1 MEFFTR
7 ANVGLLA
14 SLAGQPYDKTNA
26 VHREQGQQLRHGVV
40 GKTKQLARLVLREVQ
55 ALGYQVELRHHWHD
69 VDRKTDTPI
78 YKCYTW
84 ASFTKPN
91 ARTKHI
97 YFTLGV
103 DGTAGEVVIKLDYQR
118 KNPPGRQRE
127 PNLTSEQRT
136 ALQNFL
142 NSEGETDV
150 GWHTVQPAALSGYNW
165 DSLARWAIDFIQ
177 ANNRLYDE
185 AVRIIQVGATA
196 TAPQWG
202 GTHPPA
208 DETERRRATYLLEA
222 RQIDPADDHYAMS
235 TALWRQLRDLCGT
248 RNVAT
253 ESPTGYRTRIDLEVR
268 HPLTDA
274 RMLFELK
281 SGNGSS
287 SLRPAVRE
295 ALGQLMEYAYWPRTP
310 ALVRALVIATP
321 NAPTAELNRFLSR
334 ISLPDGVRLEYLQV
348 NPSTG
353 ANDAELQEL
362 LRRYGF
368 IDRE

>member
-1 MEFFTR
+1 MDFFTR
-7 ANVGLLA
+7 ANVDLLA
-14 SLAGQPYDKTNA
+14 TQAGQPYDKTDA
-26 VHREQGQQLRHGVV
+26 GHRDIGQQLRHGVV
-40 GKTKQLARLVLREVQ
+40 GKTKQLARLVLRDVQ
-55 ALGYQVELRHHWHD
+55 TLGYRVDLRHHWHD

-78 YKCYTW
+78 YKPYTW
-84 ASFTKPN
+84 ASFTKPD
-91 ARTKHI
+91 AGTKHI

-103 DGTAGEVVIKLDYQR
+103 DGTAGELVIKLDYQR
-118 KNPPGRQRE
+118 KDPPGRQNQ

-142 NSEGETDV
+142 NSEGGADV
-150 GWHTVQPAALSGYNW
+150 GWHTVQPTALSGYNW
-165 DSLARWAIDFIQ
+165 DSLTQWATDFIQ

-185 AVRIIQVGATA
+185 AVRVIQVGA

-208 DETERRRATYLLEA
+208 DETERRRAAYLLKA

-235 TALWRQLRDLCGT
+235 AALWRQLRKLCGA
-248 RNVAT
+248 RNVAA

-268 HPLTDA
+268 HPSTDA

-281 SGNGSS
+281 SGDGSG

-295 ALGQLMEYAYWPRTP
+295 ALGQLIEYAYWPRTP

-321 NAPTAELNRFLSR
+321 NSPTTELTRFLSR

-348 NPSTG
+348 NTATG
-353 ANDAELQEL
+353 ANATELQKL

-368 IDRE
+368 IDLE